1 MAALDALGSALAGID
16 PTEFTVGLFLALVVC
31 WFIMH
36 ALRRTI
42 GLPMVVS
49 ALIVPFIVAGGFL
62 LAFGVHLYLDLP
74 LLHAA
79 ALLGSALIPLT
90 VAYDQLFGTPG

>member
-1 MAALDALGSALAGID
+1 MAALENLGSALAGID
-16 PTEFTVGLFLALVVC
+16 PTELVVGIALALALC

-36 ALRRTI
+36 SLRLTI

-49 ALIVPFIVAGGFL
+49 ALVVPFIVAGGFL
-62 LAFGVHLYLDLP
+62 IAFGVHLYLDLP

-90 VAYDQLFGTPG
+90 VVYDQLFGTPG